1 MTYSTGT
8 QPVKRHCMVVHAYYP
23 LGETRVER
31 EALALIDRGYDVDV
45 VCLQDVGEPARDS
58 ADGVNIYR
66 LPVRRGERRG
76 QMWQLVEYLT
86 FFLLASIKLIGL
98 HLRRRYGVVQTHNL
112 PDFLVFAALGP
123 KLLGARVILDL
134 HDLMPEFYAAR
145 GGHSMTSLAVRL
157 VIWQEQISCRFAD
170 HVITVTDIWRETLIA
185 RGVPTSKISVV
196 MNVADTRIFRPSR
209 AELPSHHRN
218 GALRL
223 IYHGT
228 LTHRYG
234 VDLILQAL
242 AHVRHE
248 IPGLCLTLIGAGD
261 ALDDLKRLAEELGVE
276 DQVDFRSEVYASQ
289 LPPLIAQADAGVV
302 PNRNDLFTDTLL
314 PTKLLE
320 YVALDTPVIAARTRT
335 IAAYFDDSMVRF
347 FRPGDAA
354 DLADAILDLH
364 TDRSHLELLARN
376 ARKFDEKHSWSQVSA
391 QYVALVDRLNG
402 RQTVGKP

>member
-1 MTYSTGT
+1 
-8 QPVKRHCMVVHAYYP
+8 MVVHAYYP

-45 VCLQDVGEPARDS
+45 VCLQNVGEPAQDTV
-58 ADGVNIYR
+58 DGVNIYR
-66 LPVRRGERRG
+66 LPVRRGKRRG
-76 QMWQLVEYLT
+76 QLFQLIEYLV

-98 HLRRRYGVVQTHNL
+98 HRRNRYGVIQTHNL

-145 GGHSMTSLAVRL
+145 GGRSMKSLAVRL

-170 HVITVTDIWRETLIA
+170 HVITVTDIWRETLIG
-185 RGVPTSKISVV
+185 RGVSPEKVSVV
-196 MNVADTRIFRPSR
+196 MNVADTRIFRPNPDD
-209 AELPSHHRN
+209 LPSLHAN
-218 GALRL
+218 GDFRL

-234 VDLILQAL
+234 VDLILRAL
-242 AHVRHE
+242 AQARDE
-248 IPGLCLTLIGAGD
+248 IPGIRLTLIGAGD
-261 ALDDLKRLAEELGVE
+261 ALDDLKRLAKELGVE
-276 DQVDFRSEVYASQ
+276 DQVDFCSEVYASQ

-320 YVALDTPVIAARTRT
+320 YVALNTPVIAARTRT

-354 DLADAILDLH
+354 DLANAILDLY
-364 TDRSHLELLARN
+364 TNRPLLERYAHN
-376 ARKFDEKHSWSQVSA
+376 ARKFDEKYSWPQVSA
-391 QYVALVDRLNG
+391 HYAALVDRLNS
-402 RQTVGKP
+402 RQTMRKP

>member
-1 MTYSTGT
+1 
-8 QPVKRHCMVVHAYYP
+8 
-23 LGETRVER
+23 
-31 EALALIDRGYDVDV
+31 
-45 VCLQDVGEPARDS
+45 
-58 ADGVNIYR
+58 
-66 LPVRRGERRG
+66 
-76 QMWQLVEYLT
+76 MWQLVEYSP
-86 FFLLASIKLIGL
+86 FSCWRRLLFGL

-112 PDFLVFAALGP
+112 PDFVFAALGP